1 MCLCMS
7 TGSQVVNI
15 VDAKVWQSQRMGM
28 VGCLVVLR
36 PRLTRL
42 GPDSSAEARP
52 PLPVPTFPNNQPDR
66 AHKDNHTN
74 HMCVSPLLMP
84 HHVWRWQVSI
94 TRGGQA
100 PNPPKHLATPPLT
113 PAPSAS
119 PNSTA
124 QFLNSG
130 AGLVYEE

>member
-1 MCLCMS
+1 MASRWL
-7 TGSQVVNI
+7 NI
-15 VDAKVWQSQRMGM
+15 VDTKVWQSQRMGM
-28 VGCLVVLR
+28 VACLVVLR

-66 AHKDNHTN
+66 AQLTTTPTT
-74 HMCVSPLLMP
+74 CVSLLLP

-119 PNSTA
+119 PNSTT

-130 AGLVYEE
+130 AGLLYEE